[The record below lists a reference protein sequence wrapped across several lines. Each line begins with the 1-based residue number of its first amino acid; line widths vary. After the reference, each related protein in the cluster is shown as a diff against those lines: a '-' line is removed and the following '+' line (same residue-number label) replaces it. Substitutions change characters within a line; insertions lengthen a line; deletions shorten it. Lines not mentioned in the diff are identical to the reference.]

1 MTRRIL
7 TIIGTRPEAIKM
19 APLVLA
25 LQNDPRF
32 EAAVCATGQHREMLH
47 QVLDWFKITPDYA
60 LNVMTHNQP
69 LAYLSG
75 RILNGLQTI
84 ISGYKPDA
92 VLVHGDTTSG
102 FIGALA
108 AFYNRVP
115 VAHIEAGLRTGDL
128 SSPYPEEANRQL
140 ISRLAQWHFAP
151 TQVAAD
157 KLAQENLPH
166 PNIYV
171 TGNTVIDALLET
183 TSMLAKTPLTVL
195 PQVPDGARV
204 VLVTGHRRENYG
216 DGFVQICHALKDIAT
231 RYPTVHVVYP
241 VHLNPNV
248 KNVVHE
254 MLNGIP
260 NIHLVPPMDYPS
272 FVAAMQRCTLIL
284 TDSGG
289 IQEEAPSLGKPVL
302 VMRDVTERPDAVAAG
317 TVRLVGANRARIVT
331 EVSLLLDDPD
341 HYRRMSRARNPYGDG
356 KASARILNILAGED
370 AAANAFDAGITAA
383 A

>member
-1 MTRRIL
+1 MTIRVL

-25 LQNDPRF
+25 LQNDERF
-32 EAAVCATGQHREMLH
+32 ESAVCATGQHREMLY

-75 RILNGLQTI
+75 RVLNGLQTI
-84 ISGYKPDA
+84 ISGYKPDM

-128 SSPYPEEANRQL
+128 YAPYPEEANRQL

-151 TQVAAD
+151 TQTAAD
-157 KLAQENLPH
+157 SLMCEDVPN
-166 PNIYV
+166 PNIFV

-183 TSMLAKTPLTVL
+183 TTMLAKKPIKVL
-195 PQVPDGARV
+195 PEVPEDARMI
-204 VLVTGHRRENYG
+204 LVTGHRRENYG
-216 DGFVQICHALKDIAT
+216 DGFVQICEALKHIAT
-231 RYPTVHVVYP
+231 TYPDTHVVYP

-254 MLNGIP
+254 MLDGIG
-260 NIHLVPPMDYPS
+260 NVHLVAPMDYPS
-272 FVAAMQRCTLIL
+272 FVAAMQRSTLIL

-302 VMRDVTERPDAVAAG
+302 VMREVTERPDAVAAG
-317 TVRLVGANRARIVT
+317 TVKLVGAKKERIIAA
-331 EVSLLLDDPD
+331 VSELLDNPD
-341 HYRRMSRARNPYGDG
+341 VYARMSQAKNPYGDG
-356 KASARILNILAGED
+356 KATRRILNILAGEEV
-370 AAANAFDAGITAA
+370 ATNTFDAGITTAA
-383 A
+383 